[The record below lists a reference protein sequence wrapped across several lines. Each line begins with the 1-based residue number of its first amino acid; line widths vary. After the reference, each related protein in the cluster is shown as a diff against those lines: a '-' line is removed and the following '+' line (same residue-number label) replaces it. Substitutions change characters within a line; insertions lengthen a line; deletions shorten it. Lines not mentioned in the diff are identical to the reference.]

1 MPPSQ
6 TLHTDD
12 SLLQAVSCVS
22 IWKRYSEVKEL
33 YQKVR
38 KRVKRD
44 RLPVQLPVLA
54 PDRSYFN
61 RFHADVI
68 EGRRQWILD
77 LLECIGTQPALY
89 SYAVFTKFLQSG
101 YTPQSTAA
109 GVPGGDVVDGIFP
122 PPSESDA
129 SEDPSSSSLA
139 EDQMSITTTT
149 SSQAAVAAR
158 ELPVQPRFSAD
169 YIVEATERFNEA
181 VQLEVNDKYEEA
193 LARYKDGIEVLMAG
207 IPDEPDDSR
216 RRIAKV
222 KVDKYLSRSENI
234 YKHFLGP
241 PRNDHTISEAPTV
254 AVGSSNR
261 ELPLHQLSKYKVIR
275 VLDENVMAVQ
285 EVMTRRFFVIKSI
298 DRTEDWGQGIEG
310 GNDVAYMVHLVAYF
324 VAECVIFLLLQP
336 AR

>member
-1 MPPSQ
+1 M
-6 TLHTDD
+6 TC
-12 SLLQAVSCVS
+12 LLFQAVSCVS

-44 RLPVQLPVLA
+44 RLPVQLPA
-54 PDRSYFN
+54 PGPDRAYFN
-61 RFHADVI
+61 RFHSDVI
-68 EGRRQWILD
+68 EGRRQWILN

-109 GVPGGDVVDGIFP
+109 HSPGGDVVDCAVLPVFP

-158 ELPVQPRFSAD
+158 ELPVQARFSAD

-181 VQLEVNDKYEEA
+181 VQLEVNDRYEEA

-207 IPDEPDDSR
+207 IPVELDDSR
-216 RRIAKV
+216 RRIAKS
-222 KVDKYLSRSENI
+222 KVDKYLSRCENI
-234 YKHFLGP
+234 YRHFLD
-241 PRNDHTISEAPTV
+241 PRNDHTISQAPTS

-285 EVMTRRFFVIKSI
+285 EVVTRRFFVIKSI
-298 DRTEDWGQGIEG
+298 DRTEDWGQGLEG
-310 GNDVAYMVHLVAYF
+310 GHDVAYMVHLVAYF